1 MRWLGNVRYPLE
13 TTGDLSDPE
22 WLEAVRE
29 HYGDERPTRFR
40 VYGFRNQHG
49 LCWTAPNA
57 FQE

>member
-1 MRWLGNVRYPLE
+1 MGNVRYPLE
-13 TTGDLSDPE
+13 TIGDLSDAE

-29 HYGDERPTRFR
+29 HYGDEMPARFR

-49 LCWTAPNA
+49 LYWTAPNA